1 MNVAMTFQTLNN
13 NVCEEFELDAENWKP
28 QLSYWLSGQ
37 LSVFSVNTRPPVVVG
52 SDMAV
57 RNFLRVRESEPQ
69 LNLLL
74 SLESLP
80 YLVDGVRVELLK
92 C

>member
-1 MNVAMTFQTLNN
+1 M
-13 NVCEEFELDAENWKP
+13 
-28 QLSYWLSGQ
+28 
-37 LSVFSVNTRPPVVVG
+37 FSVNTRPPVVVG